1 MNKYNSRKFAAFIIS
16 LITIVVCAFL
26 EVDVSVGV
34 GTLFSIYCI
43 GNVSSKF
50 VSKREDKV
58 EEGR

>member
-34 GTLFSIYCI
+34 GTLFGIYA
-43 GNVSSKF
+43 GSNVIQKF
-50 VSKREDKV
+50 SHSNG
-58 EEGR
+58 EER

>member
-34 GTLFSIYCI
+34 GTLFGIYCST
-43 GNVSSKF
+43 NVIQKF
-50 VSKREDKV
+50 SHNG
-58 EEGR
+58 EEK

>member
-34 GTLFSIYCI
+34 GTLFGIYC
-43 GNVSSKF
+43 GSNVIQKF
-50 VSKREDKV
+50 SHNNG
-58 EEGR
+58 EER